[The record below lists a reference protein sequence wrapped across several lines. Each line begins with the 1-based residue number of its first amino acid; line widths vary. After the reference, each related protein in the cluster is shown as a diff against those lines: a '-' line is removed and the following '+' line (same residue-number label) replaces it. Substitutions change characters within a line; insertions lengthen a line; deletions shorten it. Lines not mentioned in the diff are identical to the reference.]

1 MRIRYCIISALTI
14 SLIASAPLNASAEAL
29 NDSFCSAEEIDEDI
43 DNVNTYDE
51 DLNDDFI
58 SNGSVEDTEVF
69 SSQMEAYSSD
79 EDDSTTDGWTPLK
92 KEPKIIHPI
101 PWTPED
107 TVYIV
112 IFLKC
117 QNDPGHW
124 NIVE

>member
-1 MRIRYCIISALTI
+1 MKGLRNFPKSLVFDFHQKNCHRQLQNVIDDNKGRIIQECVPGHFPCLTG
-14 SLIASAPLNASAEAL
+14 
-29 NDSFCSAEEIDEDI
+29 F
-43 DNVNTYDE
+43 
-51 DLNDDFI
+51 
-58 SNGSVEDTEVF
+58 
-69 SSQMEAYSSD
+69 
-79 EDDSTTDGWTPLK
+79 K

-101 PWTPED
+101 PWTPKD